1 MIKLIVIDVD
11 GTLTD
16 GKIIYSNSG
25 EELKAFNIKDGLMI
39 ASWNKLG
46 LNSAIITG
54 RVSEIVKRRA
64 EELGIG
70 FVRQKVLNKAEEL
83 KKIIQELGIDM
94 NEVAV
99 IGDDM
104 NDLSMMKLV
113 SKTFAP
119 FDANPYVYDYVS
131 YPLTKKGGE
140 GAVAEM
146 IEILLKEDNI
156 YDKFVELWQKY

>member
-11 GTLTD
+11 GTMTD
-16 GKIIYSNSG
+16 GKIYYGNNG

-39 ASWNKLG
+39 KSWNELG
-46 LNSAIITG
+46 KKSAVITG
-54 RVSEIVKRRA
+54 RISNIVDRRA
-64 EELGIG
+64 KELKIEFIRQGI
-70 FVRQKVLNKAEEL
+70 RNKAEEL
-83 KKIIQELGIDM
+83 KKIIDEIGISL

-113 SKTFAP
+113 KKTFAP
-119 FDANPYVYDYVS
+119 VDANPYIYDFVGN
-131 YPLTKKGGE
+131 PLTKKGGE

-146 IEILLKEDNI
+146 IEILLKEENL
-156 YDKFVELWQKY
+156 YNKFLSLW